1 MMKVIHSVSSDRV
14 MSEAK
19 PRPQPNSFEP
29 LFARAHK
36 RALGVA
42 VGLTVGVGIFALT
55 LIHVA
60 LEIDGLQIGLLNQ
73 YFYGYRVTVGGAFIG
88 LAWGFVTGFIFGWML
103 GFVHNFTVGFWMF
116 LVRTKNDLKRT
127 TNFLDHI

>member
-1 MMKVIHSVSSDRV
+1 MQVIRSGSPDR
-14 MSEAK
+14 SNPEPK
-19 PRPQPNSFEP
+19 PRPAPASFEP

-42 VGLTVGVGIFALT
+42 VGLTVGVAIFAVTIL
-55 LIHVA
+55 HVVF
-60 LEIDGLQIGLLNQ
+60 EVEGVEIGLLNQ
-73 YFYGYRVTVGGAFIG
+73 YFYGYRVTWSGAFIG
-88 LAWGFVTGFIFGWML
+88 LAWGFATGFIAGWML

-116 LVRTKNDLKRT
+116 LVRTRNDLKRT

>member
-1 MMKVIHSVSSDRV
+1 MQVIRSV
-14 MSEAK
+14 
-19 PRPQPNSFEP
+19 PREGNTPSPPVRQAPAAFEP

-42 VGLTVGVGIFALT
+42 VGLTVGLAVFVLTILHVG
-55 LIHVA
+55 LIS
-60 LEIDGLQIGLLNQ
+60 DGLEIGLLSQ
-73 YFYGYRVTVGGAFIG
+73 YFYGYTVTWSGAFIG
-88 LAWGFVTGFIFGWML
+88 LAWGFATGFIAGWML

-116 LVRTKNDLKRT
+116 LVRTRNDLKST

>member
-1 MMKVIHSVSSDRV
+1 MQVIRSVPREPNVSS
-14 MSEAK
+14 
-19 PRPQPNSFEP
+19 PQQRPAPAAFEP

-42 VGLTVGVGIFALT
+42 VGLTVGLSVFIITMVHVGLA
-55 LIHVA
+55 
-60 LEIDGLQIGLLNQ
+60 IDGLEIGLLSQ
-73 YFYGYRVTVGGAFIG
+73 YFYGYTVTWSGAFIG
-88 LAWGFVTGFIFGWML
+88 LAWGFVTGFIAGWML

-116 LVRTKNDLKRT
+116 LVRTRNDLKST